1 MTKPQDD
8 GGPAFPIP
16 GMSPVGTG
24 DPRDG
29 MAGGCDPQ
37 PGMSLRDWFA
47 GMALQGVL
55 ASGHFTKPCD
65 NDLNRCFHA
74 STFAQLNKTLADEGR
89 PSETFWWESKKCRS
103 EYLDEPVTSGM
114 TTTDCVES
122 AWRIADA
129 MLAARKEGA

>member
-47 GMALQGVL
+47 GMFIQGGDPMEFDIRDRHVV
-55 ASGHFTKPCD
+55 AKY
-65 NDLNRCFHA
+65 A
-74 STFAQLNKTLADEGR
+74 
-89 PSETFWWESKKCRS
+89 
-103 EYLDEPVTSGM
+103 YM
-114 TTTDCVES
+114 M
-122 AWRIADA
+122 ADA